1 MAIFGRIGRMAALA
15 GREIDETLKDQG
27 LASGEFDV
35 LATLRRAAE
44 PLTPTALYQSTMLT
58 SGAMTARLD
67 RLERQGWIARQP
79 SPTDRRSLLVALTPE
94 GKSKIDQALE
104 AHVSNEWALLEP
116 LNSAEQQQLAA
127 LLRRWLLAHEE

>member
-67 RLERQGWIARQP
+67 RL
-79 SPTDRRSLLVALTPE
+79 
-94 GKSKIDQALE
+94 
-104 AHVSNEWALLEP
+104 
-116 LNSAEQQQLAA
+116 
-127 LLRRWLLAHEE
+127 